1 MQKRKI
7 LDWWQALTPVARILG
22 LALFAPLLVLN
33 AWAISSI
40 FAYFHSLIVILVAAS
55 LLAFLLNYPVSWME
69 RQGARREQVAI
80 LVFLVTLSIL
90 LALGVTLVP
99 IALFQAQQL
108 VVRLPELIDSGRH
121 QLMVLNEWA
130 EIQGL
135 PISLDALAV
144 QINDRLKGQ
153 LQAIAG
159 QVLNL
164 AVVTVTSLLDFLLT
178 MVLAF
183 YLLQHG
189 DSLWLSLV
197 QWLPAQIRQPFS
209 QTLRLSFQNYFI
221 GQLIYATCM
230 ASALIPTFLW
240 LKVPFG
246 LLFGLTIGIM
256 ALVPF
261 GGTVG
266 IAVTTLL
273 VTLQDVWLGLRV
285 LIAAEIVQ
293 QILENLVAPRI
304 LGRVTGLN
312 PVWVLISVLAGAQVG
327 GLLGVVVAVPIA
339 VVIKAALEAV
349 RSRGVSVGFSEASEK
364 EIAAPVVVGES
375 PADGQSPTRSRVLAG
390 ESPLAEPSSTPSRV
404 DVEAQDHVKG
414 AASLKDKKEALL
426 DSPPATGEEMPS
438 QRSY

>member
-1 MQKRKI
+1 MQKRRI
-7 LDWWQALTPVARILG
+7 FDLWQAMTPLVRVLAI
-22 LALFAPLLVLN
+22 ALFAPLLVLN

-40 FAYFHSLIVILVAAS
+40 FVYFHSLIVILVAAS

-99 IALFQAQQL
+99 IALTQAQQL
-108 VVRLPELIDSGRH
+108 VFRLPEWIDSGRH

-130 EIQGL
+130 ENQGL

-164 AVVTVTSLLDFLLT
+164 AVVTLTSLLDFLFT

-189 DSLWLSLV
+189 DELWLSLV
-197 QWLPAQIRQPFS
+197 QWLPSHIRQPFS

-221 GQLIYATCM
+221 AQLIYATCM
-230 ASALIPTFLW
+230 AAALIPTFLW

-246 LLFGLTIGIM
+246 LLFGLTIGVM
-256 ALVPF
+256 ALVPY

-266 IAVTTLL
+266 IVLTTLL
-273 VTLQDVWLGLRV
+273 VALQDIWLGLRV
-285 LIAAEIVQ
+285 LTAAETVLL
-293 QILENLVAPRI
+293 ILENLVLPRI
-304 LGRVTGLN
+304 LGRATGLN
-312 PVWVLISVLAGAQVG
+312 PVWVLLSVLVGAQVG
-327 GLLGVVVAVPIA
+327 GLLGVVVALPLA
-339 VVIKAALEAV
+339 VVIKAALEAL
-349 RSRGVSVGFSEASEK
+349 RSRNVTASASSEGA
-364 EIAAPVVVGES
+364 S
-375 PADGQSPTRSRVLAG
+375 PAAVGQSSQSHILTE
-390 ESPLAEPSSTPSRV
+390 ESPLSEPNPTPRS
-404 DVEAQDHVKG
+404 AQD
-414 AASLKDKKEALL
+414 
-426 DSPPATGEEMPS
+426 MPS
-438 QRSY
+438 EGSY